1 MSLDIT
7 LVKNGEVVYDANI
20 THNLNKMASAVSEFF
35 YKAIWR
41 PEEMDMKY
49 AGDVVYELR
58 KGVAVLACAPSH
70 LKKLNPENGWGTYED
85 LLLFVVRYIEAC
97 EQHPTA
103 LIEVS
108 R

>member
-49 AGDVVYELR
+49 AQDVVYELR

-70 LKKLNPENGWGTYED
+70 LKKLNPENGWGDYEG

>member
-7 LVKNGEVVYDANI
+7 LKLNDEVVYEDNI
-20 THNLNKMASAVSEFF
+20 THNLGKMAQAVNEFY
-35 YKAIWR
+35 YKAIWH
-41 PEEMDMKY
+41 PEELDFKV

-70 LKKLNPENGWGTYED
+70 LKKYNPENGWGDYEN
-85 LLLFVVRYIEAC
+85 LLLFTVAYIEAC
-97 EQHPTA
+97 EQFPNAT
-103 LIEVS
+103 IEVS

>member
-7 LVKNGEVVYDANI
+7 LIENGEVVYEANI
-20 THNLNKMASAVSEFF
+20 THNLNKMASTVNEFF

-41 PEEMDMKY
+41 PEELDFKY

-58 KGVAVLACAPSH
+58 KGVSVLACAPSH

-85 LLLFVVRYIEAC
+85 LLLFVVHYIEAC
-97 EQHPTA
+97 EQYPNAT
-103 LIEVS
+103 IEVS